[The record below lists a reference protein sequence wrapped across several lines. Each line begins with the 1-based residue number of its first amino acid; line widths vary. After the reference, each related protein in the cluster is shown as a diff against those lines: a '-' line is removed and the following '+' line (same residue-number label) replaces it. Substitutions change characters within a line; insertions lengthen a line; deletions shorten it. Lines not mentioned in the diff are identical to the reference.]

1 MPVDAAAGHDRDD
14 AANVT
19 LWSRLRAEIS
29 VFSVFSLSVVAVFTL
44 LAVYPLARVFLRLF
58 WNDGR
63 FDFGPI
69 ISIYTQS
76 DIGTLL
82 LNTAIVVAGSAT
94 VALVVGSVLAWINER
109 TDARIGVLTD
119 VLPLMP
125 FLVPP
130 IAGAIGWVFLLS
142 DRSGFIN
149 AWLRVPLN
157 AMGFS
162 MRDGPLNIYS
172 WSGLIF
178 VYSVYAV
185 PYVYLVVSSGLRN
198 VDSALE
204 EQSRICGRSVFQTML
219 RVTIPAV
226 RPSLG
231 AAALL
236 MVWFSFALFSVPA
249 IIGTGAGIDVLA
261 VRMVKLVNFTYPPN
275 LEGAIGLGLI
285 IILAVGTAW
294 FMQKRVLARA
304 RHATIGGK
312 GNSFT
317 RIELGRW
324 RLAARLVL
332 LSYILVAAV
341 LPLMALLLVS
351 LNGFWTPWINLSN
364 LSLSSF
370 NNVLFG
376 NVQTSLAL
384 RNSIV
389 LGLVGATIGTIAAAT
404 LALFVRKYGGTAS
417 AIVDGVV
424 KLPASVSSI
433 VLAVGFIL
441 AFSGPPFNLNGTFLI
456 LLLGYLVLYMPQ
468 ASVAADAAAAQ
479 VGKELTEASHISGA
493 SAGRTFLRISMPLM
507 AAGLVAGWMLLFV
520 RMISDLT
527 VSAVLAGTRNPVV
540 GFRILEIYEGGNF
553 ATLAALSTILTLIS
567 AVVVTALM
575 IFTKRMT
582 RTSNTSV

>member
-1 MPVDAAAGHDRDD
+1 MPVDATAGHDRDE
-14 AANVT
+14 AAVVT

-44 LAVYPLARVFLRLF
+44 LAVYPLARVFIRLF
-58 WNDGR
+58 WNNGR

-69 ISIYTQS
+69 VSVYTQA

-82 LNTAIVVAGSAT
+82 LNTAIVVAGSAS

-119 VLPLMP
+119 VLPLVP

-157 AMGFS
+157 AMGYS
-162 MRDGPLNIYS
+162 MREGPLNIYS
-172 WSGLIF
+172 WPGLIF

-204 EQSRICGRSVFQTML
+204 EQSRICGRSVFQTMI

-236 MVWFSFALFSVPA
+236 MVWFAFALFSVPA

-324 RLAARLVL
+324 RIVARTAL
-332 LSYILVAAV
+332 LGYILIAAV
-341 LPLMALLLVS
+341 LPLLALLLVS

-370 NNVLFG
+370 NDVLFG

-404 LALFVRKYGGTAS
+404 LALFVRKYGGAAS
-417 AIVDGVV
+417 AVVDAVV

-493 SAGRTFLRISMPLM
+493 TAGRTFLRISMPLM
-507 AAGLVAGWMLLFV
+507 ITGLVAGWMLLFV

-527 VSAVLAGTRNPVV
+527 VSAVLAGTNNPVV

-553 ATLAALSTILTLIS
+553 ATLAALSSILTLIS
-567 AVVVTALM
+567 AIVVTALM

-582 RTSNTSV
+582 RTSSTSI